1 MHQHPSSYPFKRPF
15 KGKRAAFRALEDL
28 DRELPQIELQLER
41 LSVEW
46 TDRASVEGLSLTLT
60 RQGAPTLKWRVSKR
74 IFGDQRYIDL
84 FSEAGEP
91 IITSASPEVLQLL
104 IGYETHRVL
113 LNARSR
119 AAYSTHRALVG
130 YRSAIER
137 LPPYPESLVP
147 HDTDD
152 SLVSRKPQQSV

>member
-1 MHQHPSSYPFKRPF
+1 MQRRPSSYPFKRPF

-28 DRELPQIELQLER
+28 ERELPQIELQLER
-41 LSVEW
+41 LSQEW
-46 TDRASVEGLSLTLT
+46 TDRASVDGLSLTLT

-84 FSEAGEP
+84 FGEAGEP
-91 IITSASPEVLQLL
+91 IITSASAEVMQLL
-104 IGYETHRVL
+104 IGYETHRAL

-119 AAYSTHRALVG
+119 AAYSTQRALAG

-137 LPPYPESLVP
+137 LPPYP
-147 HDTDD
+147 D
-152 SLVSRKPQQSV
+152 SQTSDLTSGSVVSRKPSIIA